1 MFGYSPTVNDRS
13 GEITAA
19 SQLQGAQGMA
29 GGINQAAGGISDAIK
44 QMNQIKMQQQAVA
57 GADAAFRPFAKSDG
71 NPNGIAGLSE
81 ALDSIKGTNNPYSQQ
96 MSYQLLSQ
104 LLPHAMNSNY
114 RNSMMDYRYD
124 SLNQRAGKGTPNFTP
139 VP

>member
-1 MFGYSPTVNDRS
+1 MFGYNPTVQDRS

-19 SQLQGAQGMA
+19 GQLQGAQGMA
-29 GGINQAAGGISDAIK
+29 SGIGTASQGITGAIDQLNK
-44 QMNQIKMQQQAVA
+44 LSQQKQAVA
-57 GADAAFRPFAKSDG
+57 GADAAFRPFAKSDS

-104 LLPHAMNSNY
+104 FLPHAMVSND